1 MILAILLLVSFLV
14 LMQVLGMIGFTNTR
28 ARNQAAKRI
37 ARELYELQQEDER
50 SQYRSLEDE
59 RWHS

>member
-1 MILAILLLVSFLV
+1 M
-14 LMQVLGMIGFTNTR
+14 R
-28 ARNQAAKRI
+28 APTQMSEPSRRRSTEERKRAEDRESTEAAKRI